1 MKSLME
7 MFRIIKEKAA
17 LIEEAE
23 KPRMDHEYIKGMSP
37 FMEMKIREHFAQKK
51 AEEDGKVS

>member
-1 MKSLME
+1 